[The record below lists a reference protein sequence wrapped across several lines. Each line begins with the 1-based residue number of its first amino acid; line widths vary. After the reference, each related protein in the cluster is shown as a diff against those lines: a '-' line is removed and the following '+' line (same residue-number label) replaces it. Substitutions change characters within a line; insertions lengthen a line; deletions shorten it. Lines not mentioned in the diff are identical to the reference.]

1 MTAIPQLSPAEIAA
15 LRRQVGTR
23 STELRQELAWLDAI
37 DAAQPSPSV
46 PPQALKVV
54 VFNAERGS
62 HFEGICSLLT
72 THSALRDADILLLN
86 EVDWGMAR
94 SGNRHVARDLAARLG
109 LGYAFAIEFLELT
122 KGEAAEL
129 DAPGENTWSLHGN
142 AILSRWPLRN
152 ARVLRLPVRCS
163 WAEGAQA
170 RIGGRA
176 ALLAEVDTARAS
188 LTLACTH
195 LENRTTPDGRR
206 DQMRTLLDA
215 VRDSPRAIIGGDLNT
230 STIDSGETEQIFA
243 VPEYLRAEPQRLR
256 CPERYESLFSDVR
269 AAGFLVDEVNA
280 PAVPTSVPMG
290 ILDPAY
296 RLKLDWL
303 FARGL
308 EPVGSSQVIPAECSG
323 ARVSDHDLVLT
334 EFNCGG

>member
-1 MTAIPQLSPAEIAA
+1 MTVIPQLSAAEIAT
-15 LRRQVGTR
+15 LRAQVGTR

-37 DAAQPSPSV
+37 DAV
-46 PPQALKVV
+46 PPPPSAPPQVLKIV
-54 VFNAERGS
+54 VFNAERGNR
-62 HFEGICSLLT
+62 FEGIYSLLT
-72 THSALRDADILLLN
+72 THPALRDADILLLN

-94 SGNRHVARDLAARLG
+94 SGNRHVARELAARLG

-129 DAPGENTWSLHGN
+129 DVPDENTWSLHGN
-142 AILSRWPLRN
+142 AILSRWPLHN

-176 ALLAEVDTARAS
+176 ALLAEIDTARGP

-206 DQMRTLLDA
+206 DQMRALLDA
-215 VRDSPRAIIGGDLNT
+215 LRNRPRAIIGGDLNT
-230 STIDSGETEQIFA
+230 STIDAGETAQIFA

-256 CPERYESLFSDVR
+256 CPEPYEPLFRDVR

-290 ILDPAY
+290 ILDPTY
-296 RLKLDWL
+296 WLKLDWL

-308 EPVGSSQVIPAECSG
+308 EPVGSPQVIPAQWNG